1 MRLSAVTKHSGAEVT
16 TLAGASNTFM
26 DPSSPFDVAH
36 LRLTNRESQMKRN
49 TQRSIEEDVERG
61 DSKLAQYH
69 QSQIKTGT
77 GQIEV
82 SGSQLRGAKYDRN
95 KKKQQLQ
102 FSIDVDPAKRK
113 TNIAGVDGAWNNVN

>member
-26 DPSSPFDVAH
+26 EPHSPFDVAQ
-36 LRLTNRESQMKRN
+36 LRLTGRESQMKHT
-49 TQRSIEEDVERG
+49 TQRASQGGAEPVI

-69 QSQIKTGT
+69 LSQIKTGT

-82 SGSQLRGAKYDRN
+82 SGSRLRGAKYDRN
-95 KKKQQLQ
+95 KKKQ
-102 FSIDVDPAKRK
+102 
-113 TNIAGVDGAWNNVN
+113 